1 MKAKTFFKALSIKA
15 KQRGFMR
22 TGFARSYVS
31 LFLVLILGVSSTL
44 AWFTERQAAQLNS
57 ENLEFQSASSL
68 RINKDKTSANKITIP
83 AFTLD
88 EASSLDGRNIY
99 FPVGESFTSNT
110 AEMFFREGNR
120 GDENV
125 HYVYKDFELKG
136 TSGLTPVYIKSY
148 KIQVGNDVFEDELKV
163 VDSNGHPISEGKVPD
178 HQVKPSDHCPVRLAF
193 IADSGV
199 KPVVID
205 PSAQVS
211 PTTEFRHGTY
221 IAAGAVVSVGTD
233 IGKFVIVNARSGV
246 GHDSTVG
253 DFSNICPGVSLSG
266 HTVLGK
272 GVMMGTNSCTA
283 PGVKIG
289 DGASVACGTPV
300 YSDLKAGE
308 TLSPFGVLK
317 SGLS

>member
-1 MKAKTFFKALSIKA
+1 MRDLFIVGAGGFGREAVWTVERINSLSQQPQWNIIGYADDNPKW
-15 KQRGFMR
+15 KKGDNFEGFP
-22 TGFARSYVS
+22 
-31 LFLVLILGVSSTL
+31 ILGTL
-44 AWFTERQAAQLNS
+44 E
-57 ENLEFQSASSL
+57 
-68 RINKDKTSANKITIP
+68 
-83 AFTLD
+83 
-88 EASSLDGRNIY
+88 EASRDNPGAS
-99 FPVGESFTSNT
+99 V
-110 AEMFFREGNR
+110 
-120 GDENV
+120 
-125 HYVYKDFELKG
+125 
-136 TSGLTPVYIKSY
+136 
-148 KIQVGNDVFEDELKV
+148 
-163 VDSNGHPISEGKVPD
+163 
-178 HQVKPSDHCPVRLAF
+178 F
-193 IADSGV
+193 IAVGKNGKRADIAERLRGHDF
-199 KPVVID
+199 PAVID

-317 SGLS
+317 SDRS